1 MNDFMLWATL
11 VVLPVFF
18 IYPIF
23 AKIRRR
29 GRTVRP
35 DGLYTISEP
44 EHPKDVT
51 FE

>member
-1 MNDFMLWATL
+1 MNESVLWAIL
-11 VVLPVFF
+11 VVLPVFLL
-18 IYPIF
+18 YPIF

-29 GRTVRP
+29 GRTDRP

-44 EHPKDVT
+44 EHAEDVI

>member
-1 MNDFMLWATL
+1 M
-11 VVLPVFF
+11 LPVFLL
-18 IYPIF
+18 YPII

-29 GRTVRP
+29 GRTDRP

-44 EHPKDVT
+44 ENAEDIT